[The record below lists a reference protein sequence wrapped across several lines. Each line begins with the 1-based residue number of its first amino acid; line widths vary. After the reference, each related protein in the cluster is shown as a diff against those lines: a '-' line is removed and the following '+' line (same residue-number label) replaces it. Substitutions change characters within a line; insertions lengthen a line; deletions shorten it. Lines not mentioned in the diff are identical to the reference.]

1 MNNPYTPSILERAEK
16 NKKRHERK
24 HLRPQVWKQW
34 IEDENEEE
42 IVLNQQGIEEEINEN

>member
-24 HLRPQVWKQW
+24 YLRPQAWKEW
-34 IEDENEEE
+34 IEDDYEEKNELNKESEE
-42 IVLNQQGIEEEINEN
+42 TNEN